1 MEIPDVT
8 CSIEAY
14 CSINPS
20 EDPKKVEQALS
31 NILSYID
38 IKINQESL
46 KATSKNLESLTRIF
60 ETIHS
65 RKSQN
70 NFRRQLK
77 HNLID
82 DSTWFYL
89 NKQAAFANVVALCSE
104 ADESPLGPIK
114 VILSAKNI
122 ERVIEWLI
130 SDSD

>member
-1 MEIPDVT
+1 MKIPDVT
-8 CSIEAY
+8 CSIVVY

-31 NILSYID
+31 NILSDID

-70 NFRRQLK
+70 NFRRQLN

-114 VILSAKNI
+114 VILRSKNI
-122 ERVIEWLI
+122 ERAIEWLVY
-130 SDSD
+130 DSD

>member
-1 MEIPDVT
+1 MKIPDVI

-20 EDPKKVEQALS
+20 ENPKKVEQALS
-31 NILSYID
+31 NILSDID

-104 ADESPLGPIK
+104 GDESPLGPIK
-114 VILSAKNI
+114 VILRSKNI

>member
-1 MEIPDVT
+1 MKIPDVT

-31 NILSYID
+31 NILSDID
-38 IKINQESL
+38 IKINRESL

-70 NFRRQLK
+70 NFRRQLN

-114 VILSAKNI
+114 VILRSKNI
-122 ERVIEWLI
+122 ERVIEWLVY
-130 SDSD
+130 DSD

>member
-1 MEIPDVT
+1 MKIPDVT

-31 NILSYID
+31 NILSDID

-70 NFRRQLK
+70 NFRRQLN

-114 VILSAKNI
+114 VILRSKNI
-122 ERVIEWLI
+122 EGVIEWLI
-130 SDSD
+130 SYSD